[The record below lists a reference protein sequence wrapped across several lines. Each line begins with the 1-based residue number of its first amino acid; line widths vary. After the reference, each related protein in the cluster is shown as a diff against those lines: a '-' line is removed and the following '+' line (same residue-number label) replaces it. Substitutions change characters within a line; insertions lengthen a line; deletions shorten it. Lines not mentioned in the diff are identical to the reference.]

1 MSLREVGLVMLGL
14 AIWLAIA
21 LVPVSWPLSDPGR
34 SPFLLGPIS
43 ADVPAGQTFRATE
56 PFDRISIPVRIGG
69 PFGQTNQLS
78 LRIDLDGRN
87 GSRSVRSGTVRVQP
101 ASDQMEQITFEFEE
115 PIAASELLYF
125 EIEVSPAAERPTFTM
140 ATLADQTPDGRLYLE
155 GAPGFADQDLVFQL
169 LRQQSSRERLT
180 VWWSLYP
187 AMLVTGVFLLA
198 LVHITVFSIFRAM
211 AEAEVRWLRRVRPS
225 VATLLTVAVS
235 LGTIFAF
242 AFFR

>member
-1 MSLREVGLVMLGL
+1 MSLREVGSVMLGL

-34 SPFLLGPIS
+34 SPFRLGPIS

-56 PFDRISIPVRIGG
+56 PFHRISIPVRIGG

-78 LRIDLDGRN
+78 LRIDFDGLN
-87 GSRSVRSGTVRVQP
+87 GSRSVRSGTIRVTTT
-101 ASDQMEQITFEFEE
+101 ANEMEQITFEFEG
-115 PIAASELLYF
+115 PIAVSELLYF
-125 EIEVSPAAERPTFTM
+125 EIEVSPSAEWPTFTM
-140 ATLADQTPDGRLYLE
+140 ATLADQTVDGQLYLE

-169 LRQQSSRERLT
+169 LRRQSSRERLT

-187 AMLVTGVFLLA
+187 AMLVTGAFLLA

-211 AEAEVRWLRRVRPS
+211 AEADIRWLRRVRPS

-235 LGTIFAF
+235 LGTIFAS